1 MLYETP
7 NPHGGEVYAR
17 KIDLD
22 FSANINPYGTPQAV
36 KDAVAGSVEALRCYP
51 DPYCR
56 RLVSAIADF
65 EKVPEKQV
73 FCGNG
78 AAELIFSCCMALRP
92 KKAMVL
98 SPCFSEYET
107 ALKVFGT
114 ETAHY
119 LLNRQ
124 DNFAL
129 TEAFLRVLE
138 GFDGEMLMLCN
149 PNNPTGQV
157 TDRPLMEKIL
167 EICQKKGIF
176 LFIDECFLDLTQGGE
191 DISMKPFLEEYR
203 GLFLQKAFTKSYGMA
218 GLRLG
223 YCLSSNQQ
231 LLKTMGSQT
240 QPWNVSIPALA
251 AVIGFFAYYC
261 WCIKPK
267 RGSLEWVAMAE
278 TKKRP
283 LTLTLR
289 RHPMEKK
296 DILPVLLLTVV
307 YAATAFFRLGDFT
320 APQSYAV
327 FQADTAVTFSFG
339 QVVEVDEISY
349 FTVLGTGHY
358 TLEYSAD
365 GVNWGSI
372 DLDQAYNTLLKW
384 RLDNLNETEDG
395 TTPIGPISAKMFRL
409 TAGKIDRPE
418 GLWLGE
424 LALWSQGQALMP
436 IYVDDAGA
444 ALFDEPSQWTTES
457 TYMNSSY
464 FDEIYHARTALE
476 TPELFAWTLVIIVL
490 SLAMEGALRRLLMG
504 RKGAAA

>member
-36 KDAVAGSVEALRCYP
+36 KDAVAGSAEALRCYP

-129 TEAFLRVLE
+129 TEAFLGVLE

-157 TDRPLMEKIL
+157 IGRPLMEKIL
-167 EICQKKGIF
+167 DICRRRGIF
-176 LFIDECFLDLTQGGE
+176 LFIDECFL
-191 DISMKPFLEEYR
+191 
-203 GLFLQKAFTKSYGMA
+203 
-218 GLRLG
+218 
-223 YCLSSNQQ
+223 
-231 LLKTMGSQT
+231 
-240 QPWNVSIPALA
+240 V
-251 AVIGFFAYYC
+251 
-261 WCIKPK
+261 
-267 RGSLEWVAMAE
+267 
-278 TKKRP
+278 
-283 LTLTLR
+283 
-289 RHPMEKK
+289 
-296 DILPVLLLTVV
+296 
-307 YAATAFFRLGDFT
+307 
-320 APQSYAV
+320 
-327 FQADTAVTFSFG
+327 
-339 QVVEVDEISY
+339 
-349 FTVLGTGHY
+349 
-358 TLEYSAD
+358 
-365 GVNWGSI
+365 
-372 DLDQAYNTLLKW
+372 
-384 RLDNLNETEDG
+384 
-395 TTPIGPISAKMFRL
+395 
-409 TAGKIDRPE
+409 
-418 GLWLGE
+418 
-424 LALWSQGQALMP
+424 
-436 IYVDDAGA
+436 
-444 ALFDEPSQWTTES
+444 
-457 TYMNSSY
+457 
-464 FDEIYHARTALE
+464 
-476 TPELFAWTLVIIVL
+476 
-490 SLAMEGALRRLLMG
+490 
-504 RKGAAA
+504 

>member
-1 MLYETP
+1 MLYETL

-129 TEAFLRVLE
+129 TEAFLSVLE

-157 TDRPLMEKIL
+157 IGRPLMEKIL
-167 EICQKKGIF
+167 DICRRRGIF

-191 DISMKPFLEEYR
+191 ALSMKSFLGSTEN
-203 GLFLQKAFTKSYGMA
+203 LLLLKAFTKSYGMA

-223 YCLSSNQQ
+223 YCLTGNEQ
-231 LLKTMGSQT
+231 LLKTMGRQV
-240 QPWNVSIPALA
+240 QPWNVSIPAQNAGVAALSQVDFLKKANDCIHTQRPILA
-251 AVIGFFAYYC
+251 AGLEELGFDVIPSRTNYILFHADRELRE
-261 WCIKPK
+261 PL
-267 RGSLEWVAMAE
+267 LEMGIQIRACANYIGLGQGWYRVAVKLPE
-278 TKKRP
+278 ENR
-283 LTLTLR
+283 
-289 RHPMEKK
+289 
-296 DILPVLLLTVV
+296 IL
-307 YAATAFFRLGDFT
+307 
-320 APQSYAV
+320 
-327 FQADTAVTFSFG
+327 
-339 QVVEVDEISY
+339 
-349 FTVLGTGHY
+349 
-358 TLEYSAD
+358 
-365 GVNWGSI
+365 
-372 DLDQAYNTLLKW
+372 
-384 RLDNLNETEDG
+384 
-395 TTPIGPISAKMFRL
+395 
-409 TAGKIDRPE
+409 
-418 GLWLGE
+418 
-424 LALWSQGQALMP
+424 
-436 IYVDDAGA
+436 
-444 ALFDEPSQWTTES
+444 
-457 TYMNSSY
+457 
-464 FDEIYHARTALE
+464 
-476 TPELFAWTLVIIVL
+476 L
-490 SLAMEGALRRLLMG
+490 SAMEEILHG
-504 RKGAAA
+504 

>member
-129 TEAFLRVLE
+129 TEAFLSVLE

-157 TDRPLMEKIL
+157 IGRPLMEKIL
-167 EICQKKGIF
+167 DICRRRGIF

-191 DISMKPFLEEYR
+191 AFSMKPFLGSTEN
-203 GLFLQKAFTKSYGMA
+203 LLLLKAFTKSYGMA

-223 YCLSSNQQ
+223 YCLTGNEN
-231 LLKTMGSQT
+231 LLKTMGRQV
-240 QPWNVSIPALA
+240 QPWNVSVPAQNAGVAALSQVDFLKKANDCIHTQRPILA
-251 AVIGFFAYYC
+251 AGLEELGFDVIPSRTNYILFHADRELRE
-261 WCIKPK
+261 PL
-267 RGSLEWVAMAE
+267 LEMGIQIRSCANYIGLGQGWYRVAV
-278 TKKRP
+278 K
-283 LTLTLR
+283 
-289 RHPMEKK
+289 
-296 DILPVLLLTVV
+296 LPEENQRLL
-307 YAATAFFRLGDFT
+307 
-320 APQSYAV
+320 
-327 FQADTAVTFSFG
+327 
-339 QVVEVDEISY
+339 E
-349 FTVLGTGHY
+349 
-358 TLEYSAD
+358 
-365 GVNWGSI
+365 
-372 DLDQAYNTLLKW
+372 
-384 RLDNLNETEDG
+384 
-395 TTPIGPISAKMFRL
+395 
-409 TAGKIDRPE
+409 
-418 GLWLGE
+418 
-424 LALWSQGQALMP
+424 
-436 IYVDDAGA
+436 
-444 ALFDEPSQWTTES
+444 
-457 TYMNSSY
+457 
-464 FDEIYHARTALE
+464 
-476 TPELFAWTLVIIVL
+476 
-490 SLAMEGALRRLLMG
+490 AMERIDN
-504 RKGAAA
+504 